1 MNAKWKVKDHY
12 FLKAKKENRLARSS
26 YKLEEIDKKF
36 RVIRPG
42 DKVLDIGY
50 FPGSWTQYALS
61 KVGKSGLLVG
71 IDIKPVNND
80 LLRCENI
87 KLFEKDI
94 FELNNLEDIGLNSH
108 FNVVVSDMAP
118 NTVGVR
124 SVDQAKSFNLTEAIF
139 DILPKFLKMSGNLV
153 IKFFD
158 SHETQSFL
166 KSQKGFFSSL
176 KFFRPKSTRP
186 RSKEL
191 FFIGKNYL
199 K

>member
-1 MNAKWKVKDHY
+1 MNMKWKVKDYY
-12 FLKAKKENRLARSS
+12 FIKAKKENRLARSS

-71 IDIKPVNND
+71 IDIKQVNNS
-80 LLRCENI
+80 LLHYENI
-87 KLFEKDI
+87 KLFKKDI
-94 FELNNLEDIGLNSH
+94 FELKHLEDVGLNSH
-108 FNVVVSDMAP
+108 LDVVISDMAP
-118 NTVGVR
+118 NTVGIR
-124 SVDQAKSFNLTEAIF
+124 SIDQAKSLNLAEAIF
-139 DILPKFLKMSGNLV
+139 NILPKFLKMSGNLV

-166 KSQKGFFSSL
+166 KSKKESFSSL

-186 RSKEL
+186 GSKEL
-191 FFIGKNYL
+191 FFIGKNYF